1 MSMKKPDT
9 PPCHRVTRSM
19 IHKDYDKTKKPTLEQ
34 LLKLTKSQQKLLT
47 ACSDNDLTTGK

>member
-1 MSMKKPDT
+1 MKKPDT